1 MNLRRIVTVML
12 LAFWVLLGPVGMVFS
27 GCAGMD
33 GCDVLC
39 GTTSSVVRIPS
50 TAPSEVRV
58 RALEVGL
65 DGHLPMA
72 DGNVPE
78 TPPKFAPLSQ

>member
-78 TPPKFAPLSQ
+78 TPPKFAPLSL